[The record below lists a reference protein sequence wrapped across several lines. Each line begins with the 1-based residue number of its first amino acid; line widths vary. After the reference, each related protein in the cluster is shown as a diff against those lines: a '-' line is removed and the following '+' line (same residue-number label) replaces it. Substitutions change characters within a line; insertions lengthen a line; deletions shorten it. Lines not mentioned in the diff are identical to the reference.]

1 MRYQELFFSA
11 FVLGAA
17 IASDNCR
24 HSGNMPL
31 RHARSTPMPLP
42 QTLSHHFTPAGTA
55 LRPSWSY
62 LRAGAAG
69 VWRVDPAP
77 NDPALPAAKPRAA
90 GGGGALMRTLWS
102 YSRRHN
108 HGR

>member
-1 MRYQELFFSA
+1 MRYQEFCFSA

-24 HSGNMPL
+24 HPWNMSL

-42 QTLSHHFTPAGTA
+42 QTHSHHFTPAGTA

-69 VWRVDPAP
+69 VGKVDPAP
-77 NDPALPAAKPRAA
+77 NDPVLLAAKDGAA
-90 GGGGALMRTLWS
+90 GGGGALMRTRAG
-102 YSRRHN
+102 Y
-108 HGR
+108 